1 MARVHSLVCEALL
14 DDEDSQVAG
23 YVYINDESG
32 MNMGFVSLWSLT
44 DLRSIVKCI
53 QNSTPMRHKETH
65 FVNIPHYANRIIELG
80 VSMLSD
86 KLKKRIIVSSFR
98 LSSNFACADC
108 MAFFPLQV
116 HKNVDILKTKIDP
129 AILPK
134 EYGGTVP
141 IADMIAQFKQKLQ
154 QRRAAILALDDMQIE
169 VTKDAANF
177 AGNDI
182 GDIDAGVVGSFRKLE
197 VD

>member
-1 MARVHSLVCEALL
+1 M
-14 DDEDSQVAG
+14 
-23 YVYINDESG
+23 
-32 MNMGFVSLWSLT
+32 
-44 DLRSIVKCI
+44 
-53 QNSTPMRHKETH
+53 
-65 FVNIPHYANRIIELG
+65 
-80 VSMLSD
+80 
-86 KLKKRIIVSSFR
+86 
-98 LSSNFACADC
+98 
-108 MAFFPLQV
+108 QV
-116 HKNVDILKTKIDP
+116 HKNVEALRTKIDP

-141 IADMIAQFKQKLQ
+141 LADMIKEFKIKLQ
-154 QRRAAILALDDMQIE
+154 QKRAAILALDDMQIE